1 VRLRLTK
8 TGTTTK
14 DVMTVRLFSFFTQM
28 SAKDE
33 AEIGQ
38 LAWVHCRSEH
48 LNFPQLFHAL
58 LLFACSAPG
67 VGMSVTTLLQQ
78 PLFPSLL
85 VRSVTGAVR
94 LFKRR
99 SETEINTRFVADL
112 ERIGQDLINGE
123 RSCRLYGFRRGG
135 VQALI
140 DATGLFEQVMR
151 LGGWS
156 ANSGSFFRY
165 IAATNTRGTLRS
177 TLRSFRQDEVTQVV
191 AHVMATYSKW
201 ASSAVRDVCRRAI
214 GEDGVVDHDA
224 ILAIEKD
231 HVKKL
236 CSFVCDC
243 VLTLRFGTEDAH
255 LSDEDP

>member
-1 VRLRLTK
+1 
-8 TGTTTK
+8 
-14 DVMTVRLFSFFTQM
+14 VRLFSFFTQM

-33 AEIGQ
+33 REVGQ
-38 LAWVHCRSEH
+38 LGWVHCRSEH

-58 LLFACSAPG
+58 LHFGCSAPG
-67 VGMSVTTLLQQ
+67 VGMDVGILLQQ

-85 VRSVTGAVR
+85 VRSVAGAVR

-112 ERIGQDLINGE
+112 ARIGQDLMNGE
-123 RSCRLYGFRRGG
+123 RACRLYGFRRGG
-135 VQALI
+135 AQALL

-156 ANSGSFFRY
+156 TTSGSFFRY
-165 IAATNTRGTLRS
+165 IASMNSRGTLRS
-177 TLRSFRQDEVTQVV
+177 TLRSFRQDEITQVV
-191 AHVMATYSKW
+191 AQVMATYGKW
-201 ASSAVRDVCRRAI
+201 TSGVVRDVCRRAI
-214 GEDGVVDHDA
+214 GEDGEVSQDAVVE
-224 ILAIEKD
+224 IEND

-236 CSFVCDC
+236 CSMVCQC

-255 LSDEDP
+255 SSDDDE